1 MPHDRTKGEQMKI
14 YTNQEEVNA
23 DLDKY
28 GNLILDCSVEFTF
41 NVVINGYIKARDIK
55 AGDIKAGNIEA
66 CDIKAGNI
74 DARDIIAGDIK
85 AGNISFHAFCCSYAS
100 IKCKSWTSRR
110 EKHHAPVCLD
120 GELIVEQKDGAK

>member
-1 MPHDRTKGEQMKI
+1 MKI

-41 NVVINGYIKARDIK
+41 NVVINGYIKAGNIDAGDIK
-55 AGDIKAGNIEA
+55 AGDIKAGNIDA
-66 CDIKAGNI
+66 WDIK
-74 DARDIIAGDIK
+74 AGDIK